1 MIERVGENI
10 LLVGTAHVSPESAAE
25 VRGAIQE
32 FRPDVVAVELC
43 ERRYR
48 VLKDKEAWESLPM
61 TRLLKDRNA
70 YAFIAQSFLS
80 AYQRRLGERLGAE
93 PGAEMLEAIRAA
105 EERGVKVVL
114 ADRDITI
121 TLKRAWKRMGLREKW
136 RVVRT
141 LFQLPFVEYEEGEL
155 DLKEL
160 MKEDALTAMMR
171 ELRELAPTVA
181 EVLIEERDIYIA
193 RRIVE
198 AASGGGKV
206 LAVVGAG
213 HLQGVKARIAE
224 ALGGGPGGE
233 SGSGEMGGTA
243 GPLRAGV
250 GGGGEA
256 ARAPGTRVRGVGAGG
271 ATEAG
276 RGGSG
281 LARGRGALP
290 SIAELE
296 ALPPPGF
303 PWGRALGWGITIL
316 LCGILVWMA
325 LTRGVGMALEAF
337 GWWFLIHALLSAGFC
352 AVARGH
358 PLSIGT
364 AFIASPFTAI
374 HPGVAAGWFS
384 GLVEAKV
391 RTPTVKDWQELGRVA
406 TTKEFFNNR
415 VIRVL
420 MVAALTNVGSMIGT
434 FVAMPYLIRMGLG

>member
-1 MIERVGENI
+1 MTGLIERVGDSI
-10 LLVGTAHVSPESAAE
+10 LLVGTAHVSPESVAE
-25 VRGAIQE
+25 VRRAVEE

-48 VLKDKEAWESLPM
+48 TLKDRRRWEQTPI
-61 TRLLKDRNA
+61 TELLRDRNA

-105 EERGVKVVL
+105 EERGVRVLL

-121 TLKRAWKRMGLREKW
+121 TLKRAWKRMSAREKL
-136 RVVRT
+136 RVAWT
-141 LFQLPFVEYEEGEL
+141 LLQLPFIEYDEGEL

-160 MKEDALTAMMR
+160 MREDALTAMMK
-171 ELRELAPTVA
+171 ELRELAPNVA
-181 EVLIEERDIYIA
+181 EVLLVERDIYIA

-198 AASGGGKV
+198 EALSRGTPGPERGAGGETRENGAGGGGELPDGAGGRGGAGRRRV

-213 HLQGVKARIAE
+213 HLRGVRERIEE
-224 ALGGGPGGE
+224 AL
-233 SGSGEMGGTA
+233 
-243 GPLRAGV
+243 
-250 GGGGEA
+250 EA
-256 ARAPGTRVRGVGAGG
+256 L
-271 ATEAG
+271 E
-276 RGGSG
+276 
-281 LARGRGALP
+281 RGRELP
-290 SIAELE
+290 PLSELE

-303 PWGRALGWGITIL
+303 PWGRALGWGITLL
-316 LCGILVWMA
+316 LCGLLVWMA
-325 LTRGVGMALEAF
+325 ATRGVGMALEAF
-337 GWWFLIHALLSAGFC
+337 GWWFLIHAVLSSIFC
-352 AVARGH
+352 ALARGH

-364 AFIASPFTAI
+364 AFLASPFTAI

-391 RTPTVKDWQELGRVA
+391 RTPTVKDWESIGRVSS
-406 TTKEFFNNR
+406 TKEFFNNR

-420 MVAALTNVGSMIGT
+420 MVAALTNVGSMLGT